1 MNRGATAGSAAG
13 SALVV
18 LLLFRSFAP
27 MPVPERNPA
36 QRGSIP
42 TQAATFQRMA
52 LSPSEA
58 THIRRPK
65 EGPWKASQEHFAG
78 LNGKECPAAA
88 DRLAPKDIAPLGPAI
103 LRLQGEAQ
111 VNAVTNPRE
120 LLWCIPSAEK
130 VRAMIAIVPDPV
142 QTHMALQFDRSVEA
156 IQLAAESLDYVIDRY
171 WLPWDARPKT
181 ELADSSQAVTLED
194 LEKQKEPAL
203 LMFRWDGAANQGPVN
218 TLYVFL
224 VGDTSTAGINGAQF
238 SKAADYVDQLCVG
251 TGCGSKKDR
260 VWIIGP
266 TFSGSLSS
274 LRRLT
279 DARSN
284 SAFTA
289 YSGSISSVC
298 AVEKQGLQTYPQMC
312 PQPLPVAVSP
322 APKLVFHSLVYDT
335 ESAVQSFIASLESKG
350 EHPCRAPTSIAI
362 LSEAATT
369 YGHTQRDLQREAL
382 PKSYPPAPSARHD
395 DCYVSFSYPREI
407 SSLRNAYVG
416 GESVAAS
423 EQSRDNG
430 PLYLPFNLA
439 DRQYNISDEPPD
451 FSRQQGPLSKEA
463 VLMSFAAELRRDHF
477 KYIGIAGSNVL
488 DVLFLAGFLRKAC
501 PDVRLFVLNA
511 DLLFERDLDNA
522 AYIGTLT
529 LTTYPLIPTNHEWTS
544 LPPSKDGQ
552 AAQDANPAILP
563 RLPFAD
569 QYEEGQYNAGL
580 LAMEGLMPELP
591 PLDPYEF
598 RKPFE
603 AGPKSFDPECTL
615 LPLWLTVVGNGG
627 YWPIEIVP
635 PNIPRSRDG
644 TKGAGKDISGSE
656 YKNRIPT
663 KCLAGPLPA
672 KSPLELQD
680 ADFSSAWKASVTIL
694 CALAGLHILLL
705 TVALPLG
712 SKFRDFSPI
721 HADPGQ
727 RFLFVSLTTIT
738 MAVTLVMLITPLWR
752 FPHVGKYLTF
762 LQWTVPATVLLLIAS
777 CLIKVKDFFWAWKH
791 QAEFG
796 LKQEQG
802 EAFSSRQRD
811 PSATKPYHEASVFDE
826 PWLRWIKTR
835 RFWLTILYVTLWS
848 VALLEIVCWWRL
860 MHDDDFHYGFFF
872 AYRSIHLTT
881 GVSPFAPLLPLLLAV
896 YYWGMCEI
904 WRLRFHDQVRPR
916 LEPGDNFPGASTEHA
931 ISASI
936 NHYFLRANYCIALTL
951 VFLVWLLFLQPQHPF
966 EIFEHLSFG
975 IIYEVLFC
983 LVVLL
988 MLSAGF
994 RLGQIW
1000 SDLKK
1005 LLAELDQ
1012 SRVRLAFNQLKEY
1025 SWSPIW
1031 QSGIHEI
1038 EWTNITRSVEV
1049 LSQLKNAQEID
1060 ARLNE
1065 AIKST
1070 EKKVE
1075 EYRDFR
1081 QRLESGK
1088 LRAKR
1093 EDYFNVNRIFC
1104 EIQQLLS
1111 QVLRLVLQEL
1121 EKYWNAPRYVPA
1133 DDVHTGNDEKPVV
1146 VNCAPAHEDEPTQR
1160 LHWLEHYVAVR
1171 YVAFI
1176 RGVLGHVRRLIIML
1190 TVLFSLVLLSLNIYS
1205 FEPHQSLIWSFTA
1218 IFAVIAFTI
1227 VVVLMQAYRDHVLSR
1242 ITGTKPNQLGMDFYF
1257 KIVSFGAVP
1266 LLTLLATHFP
1276 AIGRYLL
1283 SFLQPGMEALK

>member
-18 LLLFRSFAP
+18 LFLFRSFSPGPAAD
-27 MPVPERNPA
+27 RNPS
-36 QRGSIP
+36 QRGAIP
-42 TQAATFQRMA
+42 SQPSTLQRMV
-52 LSPSEA
+52 LSPFEA
-58 THIRRPK
+58 THIQQPK
-65 EGPWKASQEHFAG
+65 EGPWRASQEHFAG
-78 LNGKECPAAA
+78 LNDKECPSAT
-88 DRLAPKDIAPLGPAI
+88 DGLARTDIALVGATIPRFHGK
-103 LRLQGEAQ
+103 AQ
-111 VNAVTNPRE
+111 KKVVANPRE
-120 LLWCIPSAEK
+120 QLWCIPPSER

-156 IQLAAESLDYVIDRY
+156 VQLAAESLDYVIDRY
-171 WLPWDARPKT
+171 WLPWETRQKS
-181 ELADSSQAVTLED
+181 ELADLSKAMVLVDS
-194 LEKQKEPAL
+194 EKQKEPGL
-203 LMFRWDGAANQGPVN
+203 LMFRWDGPANRSAVN

-238 SKAADYVDQLCVG
+238 SKAVDYVEQLCG
-251 TGCGSKKDR
+251 DPGCASKNR
-260 VWIIGP
+260 IWIMGP

-279 DARSN
+279 GARSN

-289 YSGSISSVC
+289 YSGSISSIC
-298 AVEKQGLQTYPQMC
+298 AVEKQGLRTYPQMC
-312 PQPLPVAVSP
+312 PQPQVAVLPSSN
-322 APKLVFHSLVYDT
+322 LDFRSLVYDT
-335 ESAVQSFIASLESKG
+335 ESAVQSFIASLEDKG
-350 EHPCRAPTSIAI
+350 EDPCKAPTSIAI

-369 YGHTQRDLQREAL
+369 YGHTQRDLQRKTSTKPTLQAT
-382 PKSYPPAPSARHD
+382 PSQD

-407 SSLRNAYVG
+407 SSLRNAYAG
-416 GESVAAS
+416 GESVVGS
-423 EQSRDNG
+423 EQSNRDNG
-430 PLYLPFNLA
+430 SLYLPFNLA
-439 DRQYNISDEPPD
+439 DQQNNISDEPPD
-451 FSRQQGPLSKEA
+451 FSSQQGPLSKEA
-463 VLMSFAAELRRDHF
+463 VLMSFAADLRRDHF

-488 DVLFLAGFLRKAC
+488 DVLFLASFLRKAC

-529 LTTYPLIPTNHEWTS
+529 LTTYPLILTNHEWTS
-544 LPPSKDGQ
+544 LQPQPP
-552 AAQDANPAILP
+552 QDANPVTLP

-580 LAMEGLMPELP
+580 LAMERLMPERE

-603 AGPKSFDPECTL
+603 ASPNSFDPECTL

-627 YWPIEIVP
+627 YWPIEIVLP
-635 PNIPRSRDG
+635 GTPRSMHVSKATR
-644 TKGAGKDISGSE
+644 KDISDSE
-656 YKNRIPT
+656 PKKEIPA
-663 KCLAGPLPA
+663 KCLASSPVAKPPLLA
-672 KSPLELQD
+672 LKD

-694 CALAGLHILLL
+694 CALAGLHLLLL
-705 TVALPLG
+705 TMALPSG

-721 HADPGQ
+721 QADPGQ
-727 RFLFVSLTTIT
+727 RFLFVSLMTISL
-738 MAVTLVMLITPLWR
+738 AVTLVMLITPLWR
-752 FPHVGKYLTF
+752 FPHIGKYLTF
-762 LQWTVPATVLLLIAS
+762 LQWTAPATALLLIAS
-777 CLIKVKDFFWAWKH
+777 CLFKARDFFWAWKH
-791 QAEFG
+791 RGEFQF
-796 LKQEQG
+796 KEEQQN
-802 EAFSSRQRD
+802 SLSRLQQNT
-811 PSATKPYHEASVFDE
+811 SASNPCNGTSIFEKSWV
-826 PWLRWIKTR
+826 RWIKAR
-835 RFWLTILYVTLWS
+835 HFWLTVLYVTLWI
-848 VALLEIVCWWRL
+848 VAMLEISYWWSL
-860 MHDDDFHYGFFF
+860 TQDDNSHYGFFF
-872 AYRSIHLTT
+872 AYRSVHLTT
-881 GVSPFAPLLPLLLAV
+881 GVSPFAPMLPLLLAV

-904 WRLRFHDQVRPR
+904 WRLRFHDQVRPI
-916 LEPGDNFPGASTEHA
+916 LEPGNNFPGAYTERA
-931 ISASI
+931 ISASV
-936 NHYFLRANYCIALTL
+936 NRYFLRINYCIALAL
-951 VFLVWLLFLQPQHPF
+951 VFVVWLLFLQPQHPF

-1012 SRVRLAFNQLKEY
+1012 SRVRLAFNQLEEY

-1031 QSGIHEI
+1031 QSGVHEI
-1038 EWTNITRSVEV
+1038 EWTNITRSIEV
-1049 LSQLKNAQEID
+1049 LSQIKNDKEID
-1060 ARLNE
+1060 IGLSQ
-1065 AIKST
+1065 AIWNA
-1070 EKKVE
+1070 EDKVKQ
-1075 EYRDFR
+1075 YRDLRQSFENVKFR
-1081 QRLESGK
+1081 V
-1088 LRAKR
+1088 KR
-1093 EDYFNVNRIFC
+1093 EDSFQMNRVFF
-1104 EIQQLLS
+1104 EIQALLS
-1111 QVLRLVLQEL
+1111 KVLKLALREL
-1121 EKYWNAPRYVPA
+1121 EKYWNAPDYVPP
-1133 DDVHTGNDEKPVV
+1133 DDAHTGNDEKPVV
-1146 VNCAPAHEDEPTQR
+1146 VNCSPAHEDEPTHR
-1160 LHWLEHYVAVR
+1160 LHLLERYVAGR

-1218 IFAVIAFTI
+1218 IFAVIACTI

-1242 ITGTKPNQLGMDFYF
+1242 ITRTKPNQLGMDFYF
-1257 KIVSFGAVP
+1257 KVVSFGAVP